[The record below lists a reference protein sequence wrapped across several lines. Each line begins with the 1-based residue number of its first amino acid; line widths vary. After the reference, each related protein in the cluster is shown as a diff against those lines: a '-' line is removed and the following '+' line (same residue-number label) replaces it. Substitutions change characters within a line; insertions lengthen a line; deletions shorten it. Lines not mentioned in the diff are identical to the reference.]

1 MYCRMFGSIPGAKT
15 TFHGGSL
22 VQAVEGRERAS
33 PPLPSR
39 PPPVPSPDPVGEW
52 MSYSTSVCLSL
63 QKVLERGES
72 SGSRIRKSRA
82 LGRADVALVL
92 PDIPSS
98 PCVGGAASPAGR
110 GHSMRSPP
118 RGRGTWIQRSL
129 RFSAGGQTVS
139 LQPAL
144 LASSATA
151 STKHVLFFT
160 LRTSPGRVFRT
171 QTDTG
176 ARAASRVRGH
186 PAPTHR
192 HTYTSRGGWVLG
204 VMIQGATRN
213 TTLSVKMGDSEKS
226 CRLRPE
232 GKQTG
237 LGAQRLAWSRT
248 TVDSSKLLAP

>member
-1 MYCRMFGSIPGAKT
+1 
-15 TFHGGSL
+15 
-22 VQAVEGRERAS
+22 
-33 PPLPSR
+33 
-39 PPPVPSPDPVGEW
+39 
-52 MSYSTSVCLSL
+52 MSYSMSVCLSL
-63 QKVLERGES
+63 QKVLESGES
-72 SGSRIRKSRA
+72 SGSTIRKSRA
-82 LGRADVALVL
+82 LGRADAALVL
-92 PDIPSS
+92 LDIPSS
-98 PCVGGAASPAGR
+98 PCVGGATSPAGR
-110 GHSMRSPP
+110 GHSMRSQP
-118 RGRGTWIQRSL
+118 RGHGTWIQRSL
-129 RFSAGGQTVS
+129 RFSACGQTVS

-151 STKHVLFFT
+151 CTKHVLFFT

-171 QTDTG
+171 SPGGVFRTSQGGVFRTSPGGMFRTQADTR

-213 TTLSVKMGDSEKS
+213 TTVSVKMGDSEKS

-237 LGAQRLAWSRT
+237 LGAPRLAGSRT

>member
-1 MYCRMFGSIPGAKT
+1 M
-15 TFHGGSL
+15 
-22 VQAVEGRERAS
+22 
-33 PPLPSR
+33 
-39 PPPVPSPDPVGEW
+39 
-52 MSYSTSVCLSL
+52 SVCLSL

-82 LGRADVALVL
+82 LGRADATLVL
-92 PDIPSS
+92 LDIPSS
-98 PCVGGAASPAGR
+98 PCVGGATSPAGR
-110 GHSMRSPP
+110 GHSMRSQP
-118 RGRGTWIQRSL
+118 RGHGTWIQRSL
-129 RFSAGGQTVS
+129 RFSACGQTVS

-151 STKHVLFFT
+151 CTKHVLFFT

-171 QTDTG
+171 SPGGVFRTSPGGVFRTQADTR

-213 TTLSVKMGDSEKS
+213 TTVSVKMGDSEKS

-237 LGAQRLAWSRT
+237 LGAPRLAGSRT